1 VLIICA
7 GHLLLSILSGLLFN
21 FMSISLI
28 TFILGFMPLL
38 AILAIFFLEIA
49 IGLIQSYVWS
59 ILTASYLKDA
69 LYLH

>member
-1 VLIICA
+1 
-7 GHLLLSILSGLLFN
+7 
-21 FMSISLI
+21 MSISLI
-28 TFILGFMPLL
+28 TFVLGFMPLL